1 MKGQKTQYP
10 IQDRWSYLYLGIAT
24 GIGFFWEIPIFT
36 WLGPILLLR
45 FMRTQKVWRG
55 VLLVWL
61 ASFLNYSLT
70 FHQELPLEMPEYI
83 ITMAVMAFAG
93 SALAFLIDRL
103 VVTQIRGFAAT
114 LVFPLTITSL
124 DYIGGMINPMGS
136 VGDQAYLHANN
147 LPFMQLAAITGMWG
161 LVFLTNWLGSIINW
175 TWEANFD
182 WQIIKRGVVAYAA
195 IQLLV
200 IVFGSARLV
209 YADIPAGTIRVHGIN
224 ETDVRTELDYLHDL
238 KADDWQ
244 GFREFTAGRRELY
257 LAASVREAQAGA
269 ELVVWPEMAVY
280 APEEDEAAFFDS
292 AAAVASENSI
302 YLAMPMVTSYQD
314 GRRSVNKMVI
324 MDPTGEIVLDHHKYG
339 NALQEGFAPGDGV
352 FQTVA
357 TPFGTLSG
365 IVCNDTNHQEVVSQA
380 GRNGTDIL
388 LSSSLEYEGL
398 IPMHAQMA
406 AFRAIENGITI
417 VRQAGNGLSVVIDPY
432 GRVLATMNHFK
443 TDERVMVAQV
453 PTFSVPTLYP
463 YTTDWFAYLSLI
475 GTLVVI
481 IAAIANRIRKKITV
495 RSASQPEASQAV

>member
-1 MKGQKTQYP
+1 MKDQKVKYP

-24 GIGFFWEIPIFT
+24 GIGFFWEISIFS
-36 WLGPILLLR
+36 WLGPILFLR

-70 FHQELPLEMPEYI
+70 FHQELPLEMPAYI

-93 SALAFLIDRL
+93 SALAFLVDRL
-103 VVTQIRGFAAT
+103 VVPQIRGFAAT

-124 DYIGGMINPMGS
+124 DYIGAMINPMGS
-136 VGDQAYLHANN
+136 VGGQAYLHANN
-147 LPFMQLAAITGMWG
+147 LPYMQLAAITGMWG
-161 LVFLTNWLGSIINW
+161 LVFLTNWLGSVVNW

-182 WQIIKRGVVAYAA
+182 WQTIKRGVVAYASLL
-195 IQLLV
+195 LLV
-200 IVFGSARLV
+200 FVFGSARLV
-209 YADIPAGTIRVHGIN
+209 YADIPGGTVRVHGIN
-224 ETDVRTELDYLHDL
+224 ETDVRNELGHLHDL
-238 KADDWQ
+238 KANDWQ
-244 GFREFTAGRRELY
+244 AFREFTADRRELY

-280 APEEDEAAFFDS
+280 TPEEDESGFFDS
-292 AAAVASENSI
+292 AAAIARENSI

-324 MDPTGEIVLDHHKYG
+324 MDPAGEIVLDHHKYG

-352 FQTVA
+352 YQTVA

-388 LSSSLEYEGL
+388 LSSSLEYAGL
-398 IPMHAQMA
+398 VPMHAQMA

-432 GRVLATMNHFK
+432 GRVSASMNHFK

-453 PTFSVPTLYP
+453 LPYSIPTLYP
-463 YTTDWFAYLSLI
+463 YTTDWFAYLCLI

-481 IAAIANRIRKKITV
+481 IAAIGNSIRERRAV
-495 RSASQPEASQAV
+495 RSASHPETHQFV